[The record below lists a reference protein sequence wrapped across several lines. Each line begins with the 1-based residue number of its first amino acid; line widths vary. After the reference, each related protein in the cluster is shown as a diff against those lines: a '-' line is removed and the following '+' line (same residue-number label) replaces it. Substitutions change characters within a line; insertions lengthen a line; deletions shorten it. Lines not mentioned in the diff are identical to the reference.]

1 MSIPKQKLFLGL
13 AVAGALV
20 FPATHAFAASVFTG
34 EQASEGH
41 KSYNTQCA
49 MCHGEALLGPNA
61 PALVGREVMQNFGT
75 AHGLFN
81 YIVAAMPPQAPGALD
96 EEVYVD
102 ILAYI
107 LEANG
112 AVAGDVELTANEG
125 ELRAINLAAVTS
137 EAPAA
142 TSDDGAAAEPAA
154 SEVPQAY
161 TWGKTLPSIEPE
173 EQEDSG
179 VPQAYTWGTT
189 LPGTD

>member
-20 FPATHAFAASVFTG
+20 FSATHAFAASVFTE
-34 EQASEGH
+34 EQASEGR
-41 KSYNTQCA
+41 KSYDTQCA
-49 MCHGEALLGPNA
+49 MCHGAALLGPNA
-61 PALVGREVMQNFGT
+61 PALVGREVMQNFDT
-75 AHGLFN
+75 AHGLFSF
-81 YIVAAMPPQAPGALD
+81 IVSAMPPQAPGALD

-107 LEANG
+107 LEVNG
-112 AVAGDVELTANEG
+112 AVAGEVELTADEG

-142 TSDDGAAAEPAA
+142 TVDGEAAAGPEATD
-154 SEVPQAY
+154 VPQAY

-173 EQEDSG
+173 EPEASG
-179 VPQAYTWGTT
+179 VPQAYTWGQT
-189 LPGTD
+189 LPSID